1 MVFHEAKVYAIC
13 SPHEQSATK
22 RRKQTW
28 SPFARRS
35 SFGARTAAFGRFPAR
50 RISFGARTAANGG
63 PPATCIRNGAPTAA
77 NGGPPATC
85 IRNQFRGSNS
95 CERRASR
102 QAHQFRGLNC
112 YVRQVSRQAQQKRC
126 PNSCVQRTEHVTART
141 HAPAPATRE
150 ALLPHKASSKKR
162 TRRKTRK
169 SRNAHTIRDKR
180 PTGSEFPRDAC
191 VAWERAPPRHAPRPH
206 GPARLL
212 SEHSSRMS
220 AGPCG
225 RGRAWA
231 GPEPIRA
238 RRRPYRAGSTF
249 RGPQSAHHA
258 CPSR

>member
-1 MVFHEAKVYAIC
+1 MEPVCQTQQFRGPNSCVRQVSRQAHQFRGSNSCERRA
-13 SPHEQSATK
+13 SRHMHQK
-22 RRKQTW
+22 RGLNSCERRASRQTQ
-28 SPFARRS
+28 
-35 SFGARTAAFGRFPAR
+35 
-50 RISFGARTAANGG
+50 
-63 PPATCIRNGAPTAA
+63 
-77 NGGPPATC
+77 
-85 IRNQFRGSNS
+85 QFRGSNS